1 MCVESYKQKGT
12 TMKKV
17 LFAFIAVLALC
28 GTAEARSRYSG
39 NHVVEDQDPIAS
51 LLGGDDWAVSPQPR
65 FKNKRQSRNYQDTQE
80 ENWGF
85 GSASTSLVA
94 YGHQLQRQ
102 GFRVSEHPSLGI
114 EPLVPLHRRA
124 DVLDLVEP
132 VEVTTRHSRVG
143 VAEARRNDERVVGN
157 GFSIEHLN
165 GLLRSVDRRDGRVV
179 ADVDAGINIRL
190 LVCEEQRL
198 EAGDFLAVHEGYPA
212 RAVGNVLK
220 LSEDDDLCAR
230 VDGLRATCGSEAA
243 TTSADHNNALTHGK
257 LQSEMAGK
265 RTQ

>member
-1 MCVESYKQKGT
+1 
-12 TMKKV
+12 MKKV

-102 GFRVSEHPSLGI
+102 GFRVSEHPSFGG
-114 EPLVPLHRRA
+114 VHHVHHGWAHYAGRA
-124 DVLDLVEP
+124 IDVN
-132 VEVTTRHSRVG
+132 VG
-143 VAEARRNDERVVGN
+143 RGVVEARSGYANSFDQ
-157 GFSIEHLN
+157 LA
-165 GLLRSVDRRDGRVV
+165 
-179 ADVDAGINIRL
+179 AD
-190 LVCEEQRL
+190 
-198 EAGDFLAVHEGYPA
+198 A
-212 RAVGNVLK
+212 RAAGYTVLW
-220 LSEDDDLCAR
+220 R
-230 VDGLRATCGSEAA
+230 VPG
-243 TTSADHNNALTHGK
+243 HYNHIHI
-257 LQSEMAGK
+257 QH
-265 RTQ
+265 